1 MLKIRKMQG
10 NRIRNIKSILAVFT
24 FSFPPFLLAGA
35 GLVSLSLSVA
45 TISPRIVFV
54 DWKTEVIS
62 WRELFLKIRK
72 YKKNE
77 TPCPTTQLYPN
88 INKLQGMWHQLN
100 NIGNPLVAIRNVI
113 GRLKISIQ
121 LFVKVWNNS
130 LDIWWKWEVT
140 QWQTEGIARVAF
152 RNWKWRQE
160 RQNVEQMNCSGV
172 WKS

>member
-1 MLKIRKMQG
+1 MLKTRKMQG

-35 GLVSLSLSVA
+35 GLVSLSLSVT
-45 TISPRIVFV
+45 TISSRIVFV

-100 NIGNPLVAIRNVI
+100 NIGNPLVAMRNDKEKEL
-113 GRLKISIQ
+113 REL
-121 LFVKVWNNS
+121 LFVTENEGRKDRTLN
-130 LDIWWKWEVT
+130 KWTVVVFENPKMRWYSNFIFV
-140 QWQTEGIARVAF
+140 VL
-152 RNWKWRQE
+152 
-160 RQNVEQMNCSGV
+160 
-172 WKS
+172 